1 MKSKDISSRAK
12 LGYGHICLREEN
24 FSFDKQLQDLEKHT
38 IYTFMQVV
46 YGTASARARWRICT
60 SYVNGNLGLAVGR
73 LFVKETF
80 RETAKNDVSKRYL

>member
-1 MKSKDISSRAK
+1 
-12 LGYGHICLREEN
+12 
-24 FSFDKQLQDLEKHT
+24 
-38 IYTFMQVV
+38 MQVV

-80 RETAKNDVSKRYL
+80 RETAKNDVSFNVGTKQQKKLPQISTVSRKHFPYSAKHTK